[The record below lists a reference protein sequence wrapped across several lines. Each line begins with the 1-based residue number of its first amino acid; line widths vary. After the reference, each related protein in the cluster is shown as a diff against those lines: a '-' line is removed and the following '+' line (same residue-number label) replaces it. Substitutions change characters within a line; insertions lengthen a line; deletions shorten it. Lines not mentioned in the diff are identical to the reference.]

1 MDHTVFREP
10 IEAASTLQYDYMRGY
25 RCVHILE
32 SEKKLGLQSIS
43 ARWTLHVQPLEI
55 LESMPTE
62 ISILSKRYHIC

>member
-10 IEAASTLQYDYMRGY
+10 IEAASTFYMRGY